1 MEKTLKYSVHIYG
14 ELEKAVKGP
23 FGTYHVD
30 LEHKVFFFE
39 SDDKDIPY
47 HTVVRAAE
55 VMANFAIVTHNKSA
69 AAALY
74 IHERCNLLDE
84 EEVQKKDDKFIY
96 DFKIKGEMTKVVETK
111 AGSLYVDKE
120 NQVYYFDPSNK
131 GFMVPFLKKRFY
143 KSIEADLNSEDT
155 ERQLGA
161 NCILSIIEDWTEL
174 DDEDIIREE
183 SSN

>member
-1 MEKTLKYSVHIYG
+1 MEKTLKYSIHIYG
-14 ELEKAVKGP
+14 ELEKAVKSP

-47 HTVVRAAE
+47 HTVVRASE
-55 VMANFAIVTHNKSA
+55 VVAKIDFATDDKSA

-96 DFKIKGEMTKVVETK
+96 GFKIKGEMTKVVETK

-120 NQVYYFDPSNK
+120 NQVYYFDTANK
-131 GFMVPFLKKRFY
+131 GFMELFLKKSFCR
-143 KSIEADLNSEDT
+143 SINADLDSEDP
-155 ERQLGA
+155 ERQRNA
-161 NCILSIIEDWTEL
+161 QCIMGILEDWTEL
-174 DDEDIIREE
+174 DDKDIIREK
-183 SSN
+183 SCN

>member
-1 MEKTLKYSVHIYG
+1 MKTLKYSIHAYG

-23 FGTYHVD
+23 LGTYHVD
-30 LEHKVFFFE
+30 FEHKVFFFE
-39 SDDKDIPY
+39 SDDEDIPY
-47 HTVVRAAE
+47 HTVVRAAKAE
-55 VMANFAIVTHNKSA
+55 AMIDFATDDESA
-69 AAALY
+69 IAALY
-74 IHERCNLLDE
+74 IHNKCNLLDE

-174 DDEDIIREE
+174 DDDDIIREK